1 MRYHLTAVR
10 MAVKEKTR
18 NNKCW
23 RGYRGKRTLIRCR
36 WVCILVQPLWERV
49 WRFLKKLRIAL
60 PYDLAVPLPG
70 TYPENSCAVP
80 PACTAHF
87 TAAPSKAAETHPG
100 GHSAHLHPWCGRHAE
115 GWAPRAL
122 EALGSWREGG
132 QEGFQSPGPTWKG
145 TPERQNYGREHPVLY
160 VIIDAQHHREH
171 KEDQDPCLPSAYT

>member
-80 PACTAHF
+80 PACTAHL
-87 TAAPSKAAETHPG
+87 TAAPSKAAEAHSVAQCPPAPVVWQARWGLSAKGTRGPRILERGGPG
-100 GHSAHLHPWCGRHAE
+100 RVPE
-115 GWAPRAL
+115 
-122 EALGSWREGG
+122 
-132 QEGFQSPGPTWKG
+132 PGPNL
-145 TPERQNYGREHPVLY
+145 ERDSWEAKLWQG
-160 VIIDAQHHREH
+160 A
-171 KEDQDPCLPSAYT
+171 PCVVCNHWCTAP